1 MDLVHQVAANLE
13 IDAGKAEQGI
23 GAILMALRMN
33 LDGETFKKVKHV
45 LPNSESLMGRA
56 LMGGARTGEMAAL
69 VGPAGLLA
77 RSRPRAIRK
86 TTSRDWGAW
95 CSSTCGPLS
104 GGRSSRNSCEP
115 HRCCSRSSRFAASV
129 PPPDL
134 PQPLCHLALSR
145 GPVGRRALGPPR
157 YRLAP
162 AAQIMGERSEA
173 DRPPARVDPRRVLE
187 RQGTQPSLLVPI
199 ELGTV
204 ALRPTFEAADPVF
217 EHGDLQWRDFA
228 LARPAPEQR
237 QPPAHR
243 QRRRTPVRV
252 TGTRAG
258 APWNSAGGSAIPWV
272 RPVVAAP

>member
-13 IDAGKAEQGI
+13 IEPEKAEKGI

-77 RSRPRAIRK
+77 A
-86 TTSRDWGAW
+86 
-95 CSSTCGPLS
+95 L
-104 GGRSSRNSCEP
+104 
-115 HRCCSRSSRFAASV
+115 AA
-129 PPPDL
+129 PP
-134 PQPLCHLALSR
+134 
-145 GPVGRRALGPPR
+145 

-162 AAQIMGERSEA
+162 AAQIMGQRSEA
-173 DRPPARVDPRRVLE
+173 DRPPARVDTRRVLE